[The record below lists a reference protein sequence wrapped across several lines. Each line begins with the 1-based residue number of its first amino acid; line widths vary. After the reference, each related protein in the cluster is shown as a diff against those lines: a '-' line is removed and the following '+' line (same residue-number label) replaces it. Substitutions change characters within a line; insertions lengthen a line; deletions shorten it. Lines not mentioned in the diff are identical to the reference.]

1 MHASETEFRPLPTS
15 RSSVSERYLTMRSGE
30 VEAWMAKSLVVDG
43 LNIREIL
50 ALYLRREDYAV
61 IPVRKRRWNCTYAV
75 GVRMNRMNVLSN
87 VQGFR
92 TILE

>member
-1 MHASETEFRPLPTS
+1 
-15 RSSVSERYLTMRSGE
+15 
-30 VEAWMAKSLVVDG
+30 MAKPLVVAG

-61 IPVRKRRWNCTYAV
+61 ILVRKRRWNCTYAV
-75 GVRMNRMNVLSN
+75 GMGMNRKNVLSN
-87 VQGFR
+87 VQGSR

>member
-1 MHASETEFRPLPTS
+1 
-15 RSSVSERYLTMRSGE
+15 
-30 VEAWMAKSLVVDG
+30 MAKPLVVDG

-75 GVRMNRMNVLSN
+75 GMGMNRMNVLSN
-87 VQGFR
+87 V
-92 TILE
+92 